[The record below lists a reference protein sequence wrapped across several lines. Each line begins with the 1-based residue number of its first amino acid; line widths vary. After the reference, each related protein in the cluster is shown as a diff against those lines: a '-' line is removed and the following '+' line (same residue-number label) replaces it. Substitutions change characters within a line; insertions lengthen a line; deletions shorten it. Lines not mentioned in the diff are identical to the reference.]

1 MCSIF
6 ALCSII
12 HKESQFE
19 LVVVSINLNLSI
31 NTQHHQRQKIRPRQA
46 LLCHNGLS
54 WFLVCFSCFFVQCHN
69 GMPKS
74 GSCHSSANMAVCFQ
88 AWCNYK
94 SGCGWIQR
102 SLICCNSV
110 QLKKCIVLQWFK
122 TASQLIPRMSMAT
135 KNVVKYHNNL
145 KNTAKK
151 AKVWREFVMT
161 TILIHF

>member
-94 SGCGWIQR
+94 SI
-102 SLICCNSV
+102 SLGVDEYKGVWSVATQCNS
-110 QLKKCIVLQWFK
+110 KKCIVLQWFK

-135 KNVVKYHNNL
+135 KKVVKYHNNL

-151 AKVWREFVMT
+151 GQGLKR
-161 TILIHF
+161 ICYDYN